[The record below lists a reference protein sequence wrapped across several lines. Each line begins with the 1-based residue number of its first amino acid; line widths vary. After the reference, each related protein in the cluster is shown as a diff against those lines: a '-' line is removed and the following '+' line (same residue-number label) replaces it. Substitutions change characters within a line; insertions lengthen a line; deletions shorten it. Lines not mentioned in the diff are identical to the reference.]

1 MLRMVR
7 DLLDQQIIDA
17 QGRKVVRINDVTFE
31 RMIEDGADA
40 LWVLEID
47 IGIRSIFRRLLQG
60 VVPPRLVRR
69 LQGRIPPNS
78 IRWEF
83 CNIIEPDPQRRLRL
97 NISNRLLEDMH
108 PADLADIVEELSP
121 EDRESIFENIDS
133 EVAAD
138 ALTEVDPDIQASILE
153 SLETETAADIV
164 EEMSPDHAADALSE
178 LGAETSEEILE
189 EMENAP
195 KTEVREL
202 LEFEEDTAG
211 GMMNTEFVSLHEHA
225 TVADA
230 LQALKQNEDLLE
242 SLNTMFLV
250 DAHERLKAAVP
261 LARLFLHEGATELG
275 VAGVRQ
281 SARSSGDGEAGSG
294 DRDFRQV
301 QPADASGGR
310 RRWETC
316 GRDHGGRR
324 HHRAAAALAR
334 VLRDGEL
341 VTGFHQF
348 RDFLPVELALRVK
361 RNPSVVVHVGRLEET
376 RIFEKNS
383 RFALQDFEGDG
394 GFVLLAVKNAEW
406 LFLEAKKGMSEV
418 GGFDRVGQG
427 EADFSKTRRSFL
439 PRESLDAAPRVF
451 GHSGQ
456 RVGVRARFDRGVER
470 HAIDVIE
477 QALGQ
482 AHRGCRFRGERFH
495 VFFDARLEYLV
506 GKDAV
511 DQSDAAELRA
521 RRWARR

>member
-1 MLRMVR
+1 MAEKFLFLTELLGLKVFDLKGRRIGVVKDAAVVPLVDPVRVDRYLIGGGSSAWLTVRHDQIRSISIEGIHLRDENLTPYHSDEYMLRMVR

-17 QGRKVVRINDVTFE
+17 HGRKVVRINDVTFE
-31 RMIEDGADA
+31 RMIEDGCDA

-60 VVPPRLVRR
+60 VVPPRFVRR

-189 EMENAP
+189 EMEHAP

-202 LEFEEDTAG
+202 LEFKEDTAG
-211 GMMNTEFVSLHEHA
+211 GMMNTEFVSLHEDA

-250 DAHERLKAAVP
+250 DAHDRLKAAVP
-261 LARLFLHEGATELG
+261 LARLFLHEGATQLG
-275 VAGVRQ
+275 SLASDNLVEVQVTEKQNHVTEIFDKYNLLTLPVVDEDGKLAGVIT
-281 SARSSGDGEAGSG
+281 
-294 DRDFRQV
+294 
-301 QPADASGGR
+301 ADDVIS
-310 RRWETC
+310 
-316 GRDHGGRR
+316 
-324 HHRAAAALAR
+324 
-334 VLRDGEL
+334 VLR
-341 VTGFHQF
+341 
-348 RDFLPVELALRVK
+348 
-361 RNPSVVVHVGRLEET
+361 
-376 RIFEKNS
+376 
-383 RFALQDFEGDG
+383 
-394 GFVLLAVKNAEW
+394 
-406 LFLEAKKGMSEV
+406 
-418 GGFDRVGQG
+418 
-427 EADFSKTRRSFL
+427 
-439 PRESLDAAPRVF
+439 
-451 GHSGQ
+451 Q
-456 RVGVRARFDRGVER
+456 R
-470 HAIDVIE
+470 
-477 QALGQ
+477 
-482 AHRGCRFRGERFH
+482 
-495 VFFDARLEYLV
+495 
-506 GKDAV
+506 
-511 DQSDAAELRA
+511 
-521 RRWARR
+521 